1 MKWRLCFLLA
11 LFLPELRLD
20 PFQGELPCSLR
31 HPLGTDLL
39 GRDGMLRLVHAGA
52 RSFGFASAVAMMAL
66 ALALLLS
73 LGEERFRGA
82 RSALRILPPLLLLL
96 SLAAVSN
103 GLGWSGL
110 GMVLACLTALQ
121 LEPPL
126 RSRLDPV
133 RRAPVWQMP
142 TLLGAG
148 RFHRI
153 RIWAPW
159 AFGQASPL
167 FASAWINIFWSEAA
181 LRLLGLGP
189 PPTHDSFGLLLN
201 EELPRLST
209 DSTPLGW
216 AALILIL
223 TLAAST
229 ASKRPLEET

>member
-20 PFQGELPCSLR
+20 PFQGELPCTLG

-39 GRDGMLRLVHAGA
+39 GRDGLLRLLHAGA
-52 RSFGFASAVAMMAL
+52 RSFGFASATALLAMS
-66 ALALLLS
+66 LALLLS

-96 SLAAVSN
+96 SLAAVSE

-110 GMVLACLTALQ
+110 ALILACLMALQ

-133 RRAPVWQMP
+133 RHSPVWQMP

-148 RFHRI
+148 HFHRI
-153 RIWAPW
+153 RTWAPW
-159 AFGQASPL
+159 AFEQASPL
-167 FASAWINIFWSEAA
+167 FASVWISVFWSEAA

-209 DSTPLGW
+209 DPTPLGW

-229 ASKRPLEET
+229 ASKKQLEEH